1 MDGKD
6 AGGSWDFL
14 HKMAVAVSGGV
25 GGAFGLPA
33 LAIEL
38 PISTTIILRSIADIA
53 RSEGEPIQ
61 HPISKLAC
69 LEVFALGGRS
79 TADDAIENGYFAVR
93 MVLAQAVSQA
103 AKYIAERG
111 IIEEGAPVLVRL
123 ISQIATRFSVTVS
136 EKVAAEAIPIIG
148 GAGGAIINTLFINH
162 FQAMAHGHF
171 IVRRLERS
179 YDPALVKEH
188 YERI

>member
-1 MDGKD
+1 
-6 AGGSWDFL
+6 
-14 HKMAVAVSGGV
+14 
-25 GGAFGLPA
+25 
-33 LAIEL
+33 
-38 PISTTIILRSIADIA
+38 
-53 RSEGEPIQ
+53 
-61 HPISKLAC
+61 
-69 LEVFALGGRS
+69 
-79 TADDAIENGYFAVR
+79 
-93 MVLAQAVSQA
+93 
-103 AKYIAERG
+103 
-111 IIEEGAPVLVRL
+111 VLVRL

-171 IVRRLERS
+171 IVRRLERT